1 MSKEQEQETKEPKVA
16 VRVTI
21 DGGVVNVDDPTA
33 TQAEINNQILQ
44 ALAALKER
52 SVTSAKLKLIFSA
65 STTV

>member
-1 MSKEQEQETKEPKVA
+1 MA

-21 DGGVVNVDDPTA
+21 DGGVINVDDPTA
-33 TQAEINNQILQ
+33 TQTDINNQILQ

-52 SVTSAKLKLIFSA
+52 SCTSAKLKLTFSS